1 MAAQYAS
8 DLVEMTNNFAS
19 KHMDHIAVLTKQM
32 HECQIGSE
40 LTPMITVLQHTV
52 SLQVSQT
59 RRPEESALSGFE
71 EVLKSLPVREVK
83 SFVDGIQRLMERA
96 KSLQDLIL
104 MTERENERKRAD
116 ARIEAERQANEERI
130 RELTEENARL
140 KAMVEEQET
149 AAPGAATSTMQI
161 PPVVWKK
168 PRKSYRLSQPPS
180 AMLKESLP
188 KTSGAERISARGD
201 RASHL
206 GEDAPEDDIGS
217 PASSEAD
224 AEHKANSEIRKRPGP
239 STDRGSRRSKRHMPH
254 YDRPTRTVDLEED
267 SDSLLWGEADHFGS
281 RSGLGNFTGGGMNK
295 NEDHPPHR
303 WSQRAAEQHHL
314 GPSPMAGPGSLDAG
328 IFDGELRDQTGH
340 PSAALAL
347 DYATRPQG
355 VSETMG
361 NAELGVAPWVK
372 ESIKRPRLNTGIVQ
386 ADGGVA
392 VHTEQEPKPEK
403 DVQQPAEQ
411 VKTTQES
418 KLVENMEQMQ
428 GMVEKLSLLLQAGQH
443 AMGAHEA
450 GVMSTAQS

>member
-1 MAAQYAS
+1 
-8 DLVEMTNNFAS
+8 MTNNFAS

-130 RELTEENARL
+130 RELMEENARL

-180 AMLKESLP
+180 ATTKESLP

-206 GEDAPEDDIGS
+206 GEDATEDNVGS
-217 PASSEAD
+217 PASSEAE
-224 AEHKANSEIRKRPGP
+224 AGHKANSKFRKRPEP
-239 STDRGSRRSKRHMPH
+239 STDGFPAQEIRRSKRHMPH
-254 YDRPTRTVDLEED
+254 YGRPTRTVDPEED
-267 SDSLLWGEADHFGS
+267 SHSLFWGEADNLGS
-281 RSGLGNFTGGGMNK
+281 RSGLGNFTGDGMNK

-303 WSQRAAEQHHL
+303 WSQRAAEQYHL

-328 IFDGELRDQTGH
+328 IFDGELPDQTGH

-355 VSETMG
+355 VSETIG
-361 NAELGVAPWVK
+361 NAELGVVPWVK
-372 ESIKRPRLNTGIVQ
+372 ERIKRPRLNTGIVQ
-386 ADGGVA
+386 ADGGAA
-392 VHTEQEPKPEK
+392 VNTEQQPKPEK

-411 VKTTQES
+411 MKTTQES